1 MLHFDGEDRLAPP
14 SHPSSLDTPT
24 NLSFLALV
32 PPVASAPVPVPAPL
46 VAAVLRARGETGAWI
61 EELELGEASKRALR
75 ASFDAVIAWAIEH
88 HDPEKGPFPWFV
100 RAVFFKHVWADYL
113 ARVSAERR
121 ARELADQ
128 HEREAILGDGAS
140 DLARYLERWR
150 AWVAKKAVN
159 GASTFLE
166 CCPRTSQASS
176 PFACCRLCAMAAG
189 PSSMRASLV
198 SRRRC
203 ASSARRR
210 TSSAPQVRA
219 RRARALDPSR
229 RDARGIHVA
238 GAVLPVAPLSPTPEE
253 ILIEAARNRD
263 LDQLPELIKKARA
276 GLSKPQQRW
285 LSALLLEARTEGAV
299 NLARAAGNLGKDR
312 ASASRAADVLAL
324 RFAELGLDEVIGA
337 PRTDRALRRRRR
349 W

>member
-14 SHPSSLDTPT
+14 THPSSLDTPT
-24 NLSFLALV
+24 NQSFLVLV
-32 PPVASAPVPVPAPL
+32 APVASAPVPVPAPL
-46 VAAVLRARGETGAWI
+46 TAAVLRARGETGAWI

-100 RAVFFKHVWADYL
+100 RAVFFKHVWADYQ

-140 DLARYLERWR
+140 GLARYLEKWR
-150 AWVAKKAVN
+150 AWVAKKARQRRFHVPGMLPEDVAGELTVRLLQALRDGG
-159 GASTFLE
+159 GAIVDAGKPGEQATMCFLGKE
-166 CCPRTSQASS
+166 KDKLRTASE
-176 PFACCRLCAMAAG
+176 
-189 PSSMRASLV
+189 
-198 SRRRC
+198 
-203 ASSARRR
+203 
-210 TSSAPQVRA
+210 
-219 RRARALDPSR
+219 
-229 RDARGIHVA
+229 IHVA

-253 ILIEAARNRD
+253 VLIEAARNRD

-285 LSALLLEARTEGAV
+285 LSALLLEARAEGV
-299 NLARAAGNLGKDR
+299 INLARAARNLGKDR
-312 ASASRAADVLAL
+312 ASASRAADVLAA
-324 RFAELGLDEVIGA
+324 RFTELGLDELIGV
-337 PRTDRALRRRRR
+337 PSPDRALRRRRR